1 MTATPTLLG
10 GYTPYSDHNPI
21 PVSFARPLA
30 ANAQVGRGQF
40 VTVSRSTGYA
50 ALNDGTAPNQIC
62 VGQGFPSELSD
73 TATAAG
79 NAYVRVHG
87 SFFSGL
93 VASTVTNDSFTD
105 ADYCTPFYIAD
116 ENTPGKLSNHSGSN
130 RSLGGLVFGLDA
142 FSRPV
147 LFSGAIAW
155 LLARSAAQ
163 LDSTLGGWAKLA
175 ADTATGDIAAHTM
188 VRNPVHGTI
197 SAIKITS
204 SGTITASNSD
214 YKEINVYKT
223 DGANGTAVL
232 VGSYNSTVGTT
243 TGVGSLAANTPKA
256 FLLSTVAGALDLLET
271 DTLYCTVT
279 HHGSSGVIV
288 PECTITV
295 IQKVQ

>member
-1 MTATPTLLG
+1 MTATSALLG

-21 PVSFARPLA
+21 PASFARPLA
-30 ANAQVGRGQF
+30 ANVQVGRGQF
-40 VTVSRSTGYA
+40 VTVARSSGYA
-50 ALNDGTAPNQIC
+50 YLNDGATPNQIC
-62 VGQGFPSELSD
+62 VGQGYPSEQSD
-73 TATAAG
+73 TSATAG
-79 NAYVRVHG
+79 NAAVRVHG

-93 VASTVTNDSFTD
+93 VASTIANDSFTD

-116 ENTPGKLSNHSGSN
+116 ENTPGKLSNYSGSN

-155 LLARSAAQ
+155 LLARSASQ

-175 ADTATGDIAAHTM
+175 ADSGTGDITAFTM

-204 SGTITASNSD
+204 SGTITANNSD

-223 DGANGTAVL
+223 DGANGTPVL
-232 VGSYNSTVGTT
+232 VGSYNTTVGTT
-243 TGVGSLAANTPKA
+243 TGIGSLAANTPKA
-256 FLLSTVAGALDLLET
+256 FLLSTAAGALDLLET
-271 DTLYCTVT
+271 DTLYVSVT
-279 HHGSSGVIV
+279 HHGSSGVAV

-295 IQKVQ
+295 VQKVQ